1 MPRPTRLRSLRACAG
16 FIVERLTCS
25 AILDLDQMTDL
36 PKHACERR
44 VLVVLDG
51 AADLAQPERP
61 QRAAVPLRLPN
72 AATNLRYPKLRHL
85 SIPQEPYTGEL
96 PKSSCRGS
104 LPRLP
109 GAAVCASRSRW
120 PSPC

>member
-25 AILDLDQMTDL
+25 AILDLDQVTDL
-36 PKHACERR
+36 PKHAGERW

-72 AATNLRYPKLRHL
+72 AATNLRYPKLGHHA
-85 SIPQEPYTGEL
+85 SPVAGAPPGSPENPY
-96 PKSSCRGS
+96 
-104 LPRLP
+104 P
-109 GAAVCASRSRW
+109 GPLER
-120 PSPC
+120 